1 MSKSF
6 AAPRTIRRIAARR
19 VFKSPGRK
27 PIVMTLGV
35 PQPVPGS
42 DWGCALQITGL
53 KTSWR
58 RPKYVFGIDGLQALH
73 LAMKCAT
80 AVLESAAPELAWWE
94 KDKWECPGSCPTY
107 RSLGRRAFKRSSNEK
122 PSSSGE
128 ASSALTRQRLRS
140 AGSRP
145 GTSARPDVRWLV
157 PASLLPLAVFFVTE
171 ERVAHHGS
179 DERDQSPRKRAD
191 YHPDEDLDN
200 ALDEQK
206 VPAVSVHR

>member
-6 AAPRTIRRIAARR
+6 AAPWTIRRIAARR

-94 KDKWECPGSCPTY
+94 KDKVGMPRFLPDLPKPQQARLQAIVEREALKFW
-107 RSLGRRAFKRSSNEK
+107 RSVEPAHKAKASKRRKS
-122 PSSSGE
+122 
-128 ASSALTRQRLRS
+128 TR
-140 AGSRP
+140 
-145 GTSARPDVRWLV
+145 DVGK
-157 PASLLPLAVFFVTE
+157 T
-171 ERVAHHGS
+171 
-179 DERDQSPRKRAD
+179 
-191 YHPDEDLDN
+191 
-200 ALDEQK
+200 
-206 VPAVSVHR
+206 